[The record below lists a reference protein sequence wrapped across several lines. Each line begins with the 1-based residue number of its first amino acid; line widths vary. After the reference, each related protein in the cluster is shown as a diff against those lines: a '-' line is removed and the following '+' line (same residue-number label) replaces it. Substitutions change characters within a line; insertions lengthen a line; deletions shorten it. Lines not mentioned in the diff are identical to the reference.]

1 MQRKRPFARGPREEG
16 VTLRVVSVDDEPLV
30 RERIRTLLAERDD
43 VTLVAECGD
52 GATAVRTIMEE
63 EPDLV
68 LLDVQMP
75 ELDGLEVV
83 EALPADERP
92 AIIFVTAYDEYAVR
106 AFDVNA
112 VDYLMKPLEPPRFHA
127 ALDRAVARR
136 TDARA
141 AADRG
146 PAAQPELATVLRE
159 IRALRGYGER
169 LVVRDGQRVSFV
181 PIDDI
186 DRIEAAGNYVRLHTG
201 RTSLLMRESM
211 KAVEA
216 RLDPD
221 RFIRVHR
228 STIVNVNCIAHA
240 EPHFHGEY
248 VLTLRDGTRL
258 TSSRSYSDRVRAL
271 LR

>member
-1 MQRKRPFARGPREEG
+1 M
-16 VTLRVVSVDDEPLV
+16 TLRVVSADDEPLV

-43 VTLVAECGD
+43 VDLVAECGD
-52 GATAVRTIMEE
+52 GASAVRAIVDEH
-63 EPDLV
+63 PDLV

-75 ELDGLEVV
+75 ELDGFEVV
-83 EALPADERP
+83 DALPAEERP
-92 AIIFVTAYDEYAVR
+92 AVIFVTAYDEYAVR

-127 ALDRAVARR
+127 AIDRVIARR
-136 TDARA
+136 AEARA
-141 AADRG
+141 G
-146 PAAQPELATVLRE
+146 GHSEPAQPDLAAVLRE

-169 LVVRDGQRVSFV
+169 LVVRDGQRVTFV
-181 PIDDI
+181 PVADI
-186 DRIEAAGNYVRLHTG
+186 DRIEASGNYVRLHTG
-201 RTSLLMRESM
+201 RTSTLMRESM

-228 STIVNVNCIAHA
+228 STIVNVDRIAHV

>member
-1 MQRKRPFARGPREEG
+1 M
-16 VTLRVVSVDDEPLV
+16 TLRVVSVDDEPLV

-52 GATAVRTIMEE
+52 GASAVRAIVDEQ
-63 EPDLV
+63 PDLV

-75 ELDGLEVV
+75 ELDGFEVV
-83 EALPADERP
+83 DALPAAERP
-92 AIIFVTAYDEYAVR
+92 AVIFVTAYDEYAVR

-127 ALDRAVARR
+127 ALDRAIARR
-136 TDARA
+136 GETRDAGRP
-141 AADRG
+141 AD
-146 PAAQPELATVLRE
+146 AYPELTAVLRE

-169 LVVRDGQRVSFV
+169 LVVRDGQRVTFV
-181 PIDDI
+181 PVADI

-201 RTSLLMRESM
+201 RTSILMRESM

-221 RFIRVHR
+221 RFTRVHR
-228 STIVNVNCIAHA
+228 STIVNIDRIAHV